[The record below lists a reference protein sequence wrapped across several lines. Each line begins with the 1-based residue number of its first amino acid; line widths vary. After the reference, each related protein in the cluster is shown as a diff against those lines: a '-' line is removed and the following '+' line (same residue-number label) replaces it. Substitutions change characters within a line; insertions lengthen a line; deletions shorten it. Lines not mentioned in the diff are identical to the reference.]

1 MKEILLVTSGK
12 GGVGKSTLSALIS
25 LKLSS
30 RKKVLI
36 IDSDLGLNNL
46 DIIFNI
52 KSNQY
57 DILDVVK
64 GRCNLSDAFI
74 KVKENLCLLNLCI
87 SINVDK
93 YPDDLLEAII
103 EYVKDEFEYII
114 IDSPAGIEK
123 GFNNAL
129 KVANKVVVVLNDE
142 LTSYEDARKIKRL
155 CSINNIKNIIYVMNR
170 FNKKESVK
178 EYIRTRITHYLS
190 EKNLLY
196 INSIQ
201 GSIYKKFRIL
211 SHDKEFLKLIFQINN
226 GNVVKVF

>member
-74 KVKENLCLLNLCI
+74 KIKENLYLLNLCI
-87 SINVDK
+87 SLNVAK

-103 EYVKDEFEYII
+103 EYVKDDFEYII

-142 LTSYEDARKIKRL
+142 LTSYEDARKIKRI
-155 CSINNIKNIIYVMNR
+155 CSINNIK
-170 FNKKESVK
+170 
-178 EYIRTRITHYLS
+178 
-190 EKNLLY
+190 
-196 INSIQ
+196 
-201 GSIYKKFRIL
+201 KF
-211 SHDKEFLKLIFQINN
+211 D
-226 GNVVKVF
+226 

>member
-57 DILDVVK
+57 DILDE
-64 GRCNLSDAFI
+64 
-74 KVKENLCLLNLCI
+74 VKENLYLLNLCI
-87 SINVDK
+87 SINVNK

-211 SHDKEFLKLIFQINN
+211 SHDKEFLKLIFSASEASFSF
-226 GNVVKVF
+226 V